1 MKNISLLTAIFYA
14 ESLTSKMIQQLQEDV
29 NKRDQLLKDITPNN
43 KNIIILNGEIEE
55 SVVYI
60 KKAVKL
66 LKKSYKEKAKK
77 LERKI
82 YNIGSEFS
90 VIPEKELELLRLEQ
104 IKEINNK
111 YYTELLNREIE
122 YELSKAGITTYNEIL
137 QSAPLN
143 ENPISPNKLIIYSIF
158 IGIGIFISIIIIL
171 LNYINHDKITR
182 YKCYCSKLHRM
193 SH

>member
-1 MKNISLLTAIFYA
+1 MDQFSDMFENNLSTEINSTSMKNISLLTAIFYD

-90 VIPEKELELLRLEQ
+90 IIPEKELELLRLEQ

-137 QSAPLN
+137 
-143 ENPISPNKLIIYSIF
+143 
-158 IGIGIFISIIIIL
+158 
-171 LNYINHDKITR
+171 T
-182 YKCYCSKLHRM
+182 KCTT
-193 SH
+193 